1 MYMSYKKRGN
11 MKKKKRDNKLQGLRV
26 DVRYNN
32 VEFALKKFKRIIKN
46 SGIMMELKERQYY
59 KKKSTRKRE
68 RINTAKARN
77 KYQMMKDQN
86 NY

>member
-1 MYMSYKKRGN
+1 MSYKKRGN